1 MGIKRLLLVG
11 IILAGSIAT
20 PGWATMINDHRG
32 SGEIDLWN
40 IDTFNPNNATRV
52 IIDWRVFGQI
62 GWGAFVSKL
71 MSSSINLPDDG
82 RSSGVTDSRI
92 ELPNDADIAN
102 HVTDFRGRDHVV
114 AEPGVLGLLGIGLIA
129 IILRRRC
136 VVA

>member
-1 MGIKRLLLVG
+1 
-11 IILAGSIAT
+11 
-20 PGWATMINDHRG
+20 MINDHRG

-40 IDTFNPNNATRV
+40 IDTFNPDNATRV
-52 IIDWRVFGQI
+52 IIDWGVFGQI